1 MITGVHVQSNF
12 AGDGKRKWTMVADTA
27 SVEGKESR
35 KSLKFLQGLK
45 GTHLVIPKMGK

>member
-1 MITGVHVQSNF
+1 MQSNF
-12 AGDGKRKWTMVADTA
+12 VGDGKRRWTMVADTA